1 MDTSKEA
8 AARPARKP
16 PGRNG
21 YRYRPQFGLIVV
33 CRDEDDQQRVFA
45 QLKREGYDPRVV
57 CV

>member
-1 MDTSKEA
+1 MRLAFALTIFA
-8 AARPARKP
+8 VGGLTVNVGFNP
-16 PGRNG
+16 
-21 YRYRPQFGLIVV
+21 PQFGLIVV